1 LQNQSYDAAGALKS
15 SGQLQDASAMAGQ
28 AGMGG
33 LNASYTYSPYQA
45 GQANAPQLQNFQM
58 SSPGNVNEQQ
68 ISGANLGGP
77 SLYSGQSFTGPQN
90 VYANQVGTSSF
101 TTPGMASAYM
111 NPYLQSS
118 LAPQMALLGQQQGAQ
133 NQVNAAQATQAGAFG
148 NSRFGVQNAQ
158 QNQANQLAMSNL
170 VGQGYNQA
178 YNTAQGQ
185 FNTEQGMGLQAQQ
198 ANQSAALQAG
208 LANQNMGYNTAL
220 QNAQLAQQQQ
230 LANQSL
236 QGQYGLTQGQFNQA
250 ANLANQQTN
259 LQAQLANQN
268 MGYNVGNTNLQ
279 AMLGVQN
286 LGAGQNMQAQLA
298 NQGANQSAANLN
310 AQQGQFGANFGL
322 QGLNTALQSA
332 NTLGTL
338 GNNQYNQN
346 LGIIGLQNQLGGQQ
360 QQQVQNQMNV
370 DQQNALNAQNF
381 PYQQMNFMSNL
392 IRGLPM
398 TQQSASIYQA
408 PPSTLSQVA
417 GLGLTAAGLGAFR
430 SNAKGGAIKKSNG
443 LMDLALKKMEPEN
456 V

>member
-1 LQNQSYDAAGALKS
+1 MTTTAVTGAAPLPQQVTEYQTGFSPEIAPYGQALLGEAASYVNPATNPYMQYQGQQTAGFTPLQQQSFNSAGALQS
-15 SGQLQDASAMAGQ
+15 SGQLQDATAMAGQ

-58 SSPGNVNEQQ
+58 SSPGNV
-68 ISGANLGGP
+68 GT
-77 SLYSGQSFTGPQN
+77 QSFTS
-90 VYANQVGTSSF
+90 AGT
-101 TTPGMASAYM
+101 AQQYM
-111 NPYLQSS
+111 NPYLQAS

-133 NQVNAAQATQAGAFG
+133 NQANAAQATQAGAFG

-170 VGQGYNQA
+170 VGQGYNNA

-185 FNTEQGMGLQAQQ
+185 FNTEQ
-198 ANQSAALQAG
+198 AA
-208 LANQNMGYNTAL
+208 
-220 QNAQLAQQQQ
+220 
-230 LANQSL
+230 
-236 QGQYGLTQGQFNQA
+236 
-250 ANLANQQTN
+250 N

-310 AQQGQFGANFGL
+310 AQQGQFGANLGL

-346 LGIIGLQNQLGGQQ
+346 LGIIGLQNQLGGEQ
-360 QQQVQNQMNV
+360 QQQVQNAMNT
-370 DQQNALNAQNF
+370 DQQNFLNAQNF

-398 TQQSASIYQA
+398 TQQSASVYQA
-408 PPSTLSQVA
+408 PPSMVSQVA
-417 GLGLTAAGLGAFR
+417 GLGLTAAGLGAFK
-430 SNAKGGAIKKSNG
+430 SAKGGAIKEKKSNG

-456 V
+456 A